1 MALRILA
8 MTTLVYL
15 CIVSMIDAFSPQSTP
30 RLGFPLSRRLVS
42 VTRENSL
49 AGSTGV
55 SLVKLFA
62 GLKKDEEEE
71 YFESDV
77 SVAPWSGTS
86 PLKVHV
92 FTDHYHSLSF

>member
-1 MALRILA
+1 

-15 CIVSMIDAFSPQSTP
+15 CIVSMIDAFSQLSTP
-30 RLGFPLSRRLVS
+30 RIGFPLSRRLVS

-49 AGSTGV
+49 ASTTGV

-62 GLKKDEEEE
+62 GLKKDDDEE

-77 SVAPWSGTS
+77 SGAPWSGSS
-86 PLKVHV
+86 PL
-92 FTDHYHSLSF
+92 